1 MSELNNKVKRM
12 DLEEFRNKG
21 FLQEVNRQFFHP
33 LGLALEIII
42 DTDTNKVLTLGGI
55 WDYRDDPE
63 GMLYENDK
71 LDPEKIKNIKELKE
85 SKLVTRM
92 NLKDY
97 TVNGMGVQEI
107 HMIDFE
113 VFVNNKKSQN
123 VRVEY
128 NITEEQIKEWIS
140 NMSFEE
146 GEDNVTY
153 IKTDMDKRTIN
164 ISTK

>member
-107 HMIDFE
+107 HMIDSR
-113 VFVNNKKSQN
+113 KK
-123 VRVEY
+123 
-128 NITEEQIKEWIS
+128 
-140 NMSFEE
+140 
-146 GEDNVTY
+146 
-153 IKTDMDKRTIN
+153 
-164 ISTK
+164 